1 MCNRYLK
8 KNMNHFKVFQF
19 CDLSGKLDKLN
30 SHDDC
35 DDGQVLLH
43 RQGPKGQPTRSGGGV
58 AKSLSNLA
66 TAPRAELE

>member
-35 DDGQVLLH
+35 DDGQVLLR
-43 RQGPKGQPTRSGGGV
+43 RQGP
-58 AKSLSNLA
+58 
-66 TAPRAELE
+66 